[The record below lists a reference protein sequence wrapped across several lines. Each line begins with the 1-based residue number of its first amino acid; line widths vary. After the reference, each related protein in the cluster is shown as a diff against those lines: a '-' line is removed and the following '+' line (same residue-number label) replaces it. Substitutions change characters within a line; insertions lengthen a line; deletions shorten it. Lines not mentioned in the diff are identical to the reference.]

1 MTRRLS
7 APKREKYYILWLEEN
22 FELRLLTLVYL
33 GYRMEPEK
41 KKHIIEITQRKNQLG
56 GNITVYE
63 AILSCDTYEF
73 DFVKL
78 I

>member
-1 MTRRLS
+1 
-7 APKREKYYILWLEEN
+7 
-22 FELRLLTLVYL
+22 
-33 GYRMEPEK
+33 MEPEK